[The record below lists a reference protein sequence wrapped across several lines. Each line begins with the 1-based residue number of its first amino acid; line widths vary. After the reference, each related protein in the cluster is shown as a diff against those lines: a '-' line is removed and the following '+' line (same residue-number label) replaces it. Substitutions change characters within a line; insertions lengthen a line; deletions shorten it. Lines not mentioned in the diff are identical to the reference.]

1 MVDFLYVTPKTCQ
14 FFKVMVVLPPLEK
27 FLWAPMCVGLSSLA
41 DKKPRLFS
49 THEGTWPGAYPWSKR
64 CGGRKFF
71 GLLQRTAC
79 LVIKKGVSATQ
90 TWRGWKDTSAPTF
103 KSGRG
108 TIAPTWPLPAS
119 YAHGGD
125 QQWHVRFI
133 FMTYWWHVNAPDNA
147 KPGSLLRVKITTVFI
162 SCIFL
167 HHHHKSASQSEVNW
181 RNRKKLFETYARFR
195 HKQITVDKASLSVFQ
210 EQKSKVIS
218 NVYILRA

>member
-1 MVDFLYVTPKTCQ
+1 
-14 FFKVMVVLPPLEK
+14 
-27 FLWAPMCVGLSSLA
+27 MCVGLSSLA

-64 CGGRKFF
+64 CGAEIFW
-71 GLLQRTAC
+71 
-79 LVIKKGVSATQ
+79 LVTENSLSRYQKKGFCNPNLE
-90 TWRGWKDTSAPTF
+90 GWKDTSAPTF

-210 EQKSKVIS
+210 EQKSKVVW
-218 NVYILRA
+218 NVYVLRA

>member
-1 MVDFLYVTPKTCQ
+1 
-14 FFKVMVVLPPLEK
+14 
-27 FLWAPMCVGLSSLA
+27 MCVGLSSLA

-64 CGGRKFF
+64 CGGGNF
-71 GLLQRTAC
+71 LAC
-79 LVIKKGVSATQ
+79 YREQPVSLSKKGFLQPKLGGGGKILPPQLSKV
-90 TWRGWKDTSAPTF
+90 GG
-103 KSGRG
+103 GRSP
-108 TIAPTWPLPAS
+108 PTWPLPAS

>member
-1 MVDFLYVTPKTCQ
+1 MKGRDWGRIHSLKGVGVEIFWLVT
-14 FFKVMVVLPPLEK
+14 ENS
-27 FLWAPMCVGLSSLA
+27 LS
-41 DKKPRLFS
+41 R
-49 THEGTWPGAYPWSKR
+49 Y
-64 CGGRKFF
+64 
-71 GLLQRTAC
+71 Q
-79 LVIKKGVSATQ
+79 KGVSATQ

-108 TIAPTWPLPAS
+108 TIAPHLTPPGLLRPWRWPA
-119 YAHGGD
+119 
-125 QQWHVRFI
+125 
-133 FMTYWWHVNAPDNA
+133 MTRTFHFYDVYNA